1 VGILLTWYLP
11 ASASAQ
17 PTQKA
22 VLVLYST
29 GREATVS
36 IAGERQLPKLLGEG
50 FQNGLDYH
58 SEYIDSGR
66 FSEPEYQAGFRD
78 FLRLKYGG
86 LRFDVLIAVLDTAIE
101 FIDRNRDELFS
112 GTPVV
117 FFAQMTPARRIAN
130 ATGAIA
136 AVDFAQTL
144 DLAIEL
150 QPDINQVFV
159 VTGAALR
166 DRALERQARTQFQRY
181 ERRLTFSYLSG
192 LPTREVE
199 ARVAALPPHS
209 IIYYILVYRDGAGE
223 RFQPLDYLDRIATRT
238 NRPIYSWVDSTMDH
252 HVVGGSMQA
261 VDAQID
267 AVAALARRVLAGEP
281 ADSIPIVELRL
292 NTNQVDWRE
301 LRRWNIDTGLIPP
314 GTMIRYRDFGLW
326 ANHRGAILIGTTI
339 VVVQGA
345 LIVGFLV
352 QAAKRRRAE
361 QQVHRSQ
368 AELRRS
374 SERIR
379 DLAGRL
385 LSAQEAERARIA
397 RELHDDVGQQLSMLT
412 LDLQLLSGARQTSD
426 AAEKVAQAVER
437 SDQIAKSI
445 HDLSHRLHPSKL
457 QLVGLVP
464 ALTGLQRELS
474 ESSKIDITFMRDQVP
489 AHLPHDFTVCLFR
502 VAQEA
507 LQNAVKHSGARNVS
521 MYLQGTPDGVALTI
535 IDDGVG
541 FDVDAAWGKGLG
553 LVSMSE
559 RLQSIGGTFVINSAP
574 NAGTRLEI
582 VVPVRPSE
590 ATGQLIAV

>member
-1 VGILLTWYLP
+1 
-11 ASASAQ
+11 
-17 PTQKA
+17 
-22 VLVLYST
+22 
-29 GREATVS
+29 
-36 IAGERQLPKLLGEG
+36 
-50 FQNGLDYH
+50 
-58 SEYIDSGR
+58 
-66 FSEPEYQAGFRD
+66 
-78 FLRLKYGG
+78 
-86 LRFDVLIAVLDTAIE
+86 
-101 FIDRNRDELFS
+101 
-112 GTPVV
+112 
-117 FFAQMTPARRIAN
+117 
-130 ATGAIA
+130 
-136 AVDFAQTL
+136 
-144 DLAIEL
+144 
-150 QPDINQVFV
+150 
-159 VTGAALR
+159 
-166 DRALERQARTQFQRY
+166 
-181 ERRLTFSYLSG
+181 
-192 LPTREVE
+192 
-199 ARVAALPPHS
+199 
-209 IIYYILVYRDGAGE
+209 
-223 RFQPLDYLDRIATRT
+223 
-238 NRPIYSWVDSTMDH
+238 
-252 HVVGGSMQA
+252 
-261 VDAQID
+261 
-267 AVAALARRVLAGEP
+267 
-281 ADSIPIVELRL
+281 
-292 NTNQVDWRE
+292 
-301 LRRWNIDTGLIPP
+301 LIPP
-314 GTMIRYRDFGLW
+314 GTIIRHRDFGLW

-339 VVVQGA
+339 VVVQAA

-361 QQVHRSQ
+361 QQVHQSQ
-368 AELRRS
+368 AALRRS

-397 RELHDDVGQQLSMLT
+397 RELHDDVGQQLSVLT
-412 LDLQLLSGARQTSD
+412 LDLQLLSGSGQTSD
-426 AAEKVAQAVER
+426 DAAKVAQAVER

-474 ESSKIDITFMRDQVP
+474 ESSEIDITFMRDQVP

-521 MYLQGTPDGVALTI
+521 MYLQGTPDGVVLTI

-559 RLQSIGGTFVINSAP
+559 RLESIGGTLVINSAP